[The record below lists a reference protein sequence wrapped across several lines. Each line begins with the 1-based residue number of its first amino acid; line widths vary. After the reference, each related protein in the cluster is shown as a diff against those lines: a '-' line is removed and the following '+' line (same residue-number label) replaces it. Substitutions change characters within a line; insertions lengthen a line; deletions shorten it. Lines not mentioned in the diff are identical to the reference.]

1 MIKLILTFFLLLI
14 FKLNIQAQ
22 EKKSPM
28 FFNELYIS
36 GNQSFSYESFN
47 LLNGYGLSFLKTFEK
62 KEHFHF
68 VTGISFNKT
77 AYFTDYVYDGHYAN
91 KKDVSFNFYDLYIP
105 LLIRNQFGKR
115 LKTFLDYGLNVQ
127 IPIGGGE
134 SGTSVIS
141 IPYFPSGIQSY
152 KTRANHDI
160 NAYLT
165 AGIGVKFPIR
175 EYQLIFKSSLNYGIF
190 GYDIGA
196 METLRNHFLNVSL
209 GIRKK

>member
-1 MIKLILTFFLLLI
+1 MI

-91 KKDVSFNFYDLYIP
+91 KKDVSFNFSDLYIP
-105 LLIRNQFGKR
+105 LLIRNH
-115 LKTFLDYGLNVQ
+115 LV
-127 IPIGGGE
+127 
-134 SGTSVIS
+134 SV
-141 IPYFPSGIQSY
+141 
-152 KTRANHDI
+152 
-160 NAYLT
+160 
-165 AGIGVKFPIR
+165 
-175 EYQLIFKSSLNYGIF
+175 
-190 GYDIGA
+190 
-196 METLRNHFLNVSL
+196 
-209 GIRKK
+209 